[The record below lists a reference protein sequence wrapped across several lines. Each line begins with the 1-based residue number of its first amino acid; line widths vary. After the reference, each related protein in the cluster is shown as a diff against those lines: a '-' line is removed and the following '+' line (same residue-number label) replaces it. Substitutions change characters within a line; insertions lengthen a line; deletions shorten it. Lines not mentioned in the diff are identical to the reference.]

1 MQFIQ
6 QSPAGGRRGGDVRP
20 HEDGVQ
26 TDALDVGPRDGQG
39 LVPAQQPE
47 EPGPPQQKQTPDAGR
62 VGVQLHIVHPAKAG
76 PVLQLDDFLAAQLPK
91 GHLPRPLI
99 VPSYAGAGRTM
110 QKGWKILPRMCYT
123 GRSAIPTFFKEVSSM
138 YKNIVFDFGGVMVD
152 FDPHKYLIDLF
163 GNRGLEEEVYDL
175 TFGSRE
181 WRLLDA
187 GRITRREANERMLQ
201 RARAVGRGFEVE
213 GVLDDWMH
221 ILRPRRRMQELVR
234 KLKSRGYCVYYLSNI
249 PEDVLDFLTERD
261 LKGLFDGGVASCEVH
276 INKPDPRIYKALLDK
291 YQLKAGESVFID
303 DRLENV
309 QAAFRLGFAGI
320 QMKDSVGTLVRSLA
334 TCSVVIH

>member
-1 MQFIQ
+1 
-6 QSPAGGRRGGDVRP
+6 
-20 HEDGVQ
+20 
-26 TDALDVGPRDGQG
+26 
-39 LVPAQQPE
+39 
-47 EPGPPQQKQTPDAGR
+47 
-62 VGVQLHIVHPAKAG
+62 
-76 PVLQLDDFLAAQLPK
+76 
-91 GHLPRPLI
+91 
-99 VPSYAGAGRTM
+99 
-110 QKGWKILPRMCYT
+110 
-123 GRSAIPTFFKEVSSM
+123 M
-138 YKNIVFDFGGVMVD
+138 YKSIVFDLGGVMVD
-152 FDPHKYLIDLF
+152 FAPRAYLVDRIC
-163 GNRGLEEEVYDL
+163 NEEIEEQVYDL
-175 TFGSRE
+175 TFGSEE
-181 WRLLDA
+181 WKLLDA
-187 GRITRREANERMLQ
+187 GLISRFDGNHRMLEK
-201 RARAVGRGFEVE
+201 ARAAGRAFEVQ
-213 GVLDDWMH
+213 GVLDDWLH

-334 TCSVVIH
+334 TCNVMLR